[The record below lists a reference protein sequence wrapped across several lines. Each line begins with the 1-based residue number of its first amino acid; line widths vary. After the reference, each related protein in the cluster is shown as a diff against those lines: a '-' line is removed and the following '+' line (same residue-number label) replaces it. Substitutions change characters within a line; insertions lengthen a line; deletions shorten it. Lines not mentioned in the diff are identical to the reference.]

1 MGPPRVWPG
10 QARLGPLSAA
20 VRGRSGS
27 RGAELPVWRPRDAED
42 RGGRGVER
50 AMEECDAG
58 PAPTARVSSG
68 AAGVYLPQA
77 GA

>member
-1 MGPPRVWPG
+1 M
-10 QARLGPLSAA
+10 
-20 VRGRSGS
+20 
-27 RGAELPVWRPRDAED
+27 PVWRPRDAED

-50 AMEECDAG
+50 AMEECDEG

-77 GA
+77 GTLWVRKSGPGVGRSHTQAHR